1 MKKEV
6 VTSEIIDLISKQ
18 QDLSDQVEIL
28 ANVLIRL
35 GAGNISGL
43 TQESS
48 SNKLIL
54 IDKIMK
60 DVKANGETLPNAM
73 ARQGLLMLSWLET
86 RKEK

>member
-1 MKKEV
+1 MKKDI
-6 VTSEIIDLISKQ
+6 VTNEIIDLISNQ
-18 QDLSDQVEIL
+18 QDLQDQVEIL

-35 GAGNISGL
+35 GAGKISEL
-43 TQESS
+43 TKESS

-60 DVKANGETLPNAM
+60 DVKANGQTLPNAL

-86 RKEK
+86 QKEK

>member
-1 MKKEV
+1 MKKDI
-6 VTSEIIDLISKQ
+6 VTNEIIDLISNQ
-18 QDLSDQVEIL
+18 QDLQDQVEIL

-35 GAGNISGL
+35 GAGRISEL

-60 DVKANGETLPNAM
+60 DVKANGQTLPNAL

-86 RKEK
+86 QKEK